1 MSTPDWVPI
10 DRRTLLRAQYSN
22 QPYIDQSEN
31 SCHARPIQPLMD
43 YDPNNDM
50 YSHEPN
56 SRPNCAFVP
65 FRGTGAKAPPGRN
78 LY

>member
-1 MSTPDWVPI
+1 MSQGWVPI
-10 DRRTLLRAQYSN
+10 DINSRLRAQYSN

-31 SCHARPIQPLMD
+31 SCHARPTQPLMN
-43 YDPNNDM
+43 YNPNNDL

-56 SRPNCAFVP
+56 SRPPCWSVP
-65 FRGTGAKAPPGRN
+65 FVARGGAVAPPGLG